1 MSFAV
6 VWQYLTYL
14 STIQSLKFQMLS
26 SQIGTQ
32 TQAIIKKGEI
42 DQLGQNIRK
51 ISVPI
56 IFVISM
62 WILAE
67 RQKQTHGGVLMA
79 VAVILFVQ
87 PKVYLVEQVCAIGI
101 ILVLFLNYKKNLMF
115 EYEKKYQEYVCMFG
129 D

>member
-1 MSFAV
+1 
-6 VWQYLTYL
+6 
-14 STIQSLKFQMLS
+14 
-26 SQIGTQ
+26 
-32 TQAIIKKGEI
+32 
-42 DQLGQNIRK
+42 
-51 ISVPI
+51 
-56 IFVISM
+56 M

-79 VAVILFVQ
+79 FAVILFVQ